1 MLWPA
6 FMFEAGDFLRLR
18 ETSSFCNTGQEKSPA
33 SPLQSI
39 NRGHI
44 LLERGSGDRQP
55 GRLASLGTAR
65 DHTCSAQQQPPPPAG
80 RPHQVA
86 STVKIDLSESIC
98 LPLLSAA
105 GSWSSCIYFK
115 NLIAAAYC
123 DHLNTGFFEL

>member
-18 ETSSFCNTGQEKSPA
+18 ETSSFCNMGQEKSPA

-55 GRLASLGTAR
+55 GRLASLGTAPR
-65 DHTCSAQQQPPPPAG
+65 SHMLCPATTPSARGPPA
-80 RPHQVA
+80 P
-86 STVKIDLSESIC
+86 
-98 LPLLSAA
+98 
-105 GSWSSCIYFK
+105 SCQHCK
-115 NLIAAAYC
+115 N
-123 DHLNTGFFEL
+123 